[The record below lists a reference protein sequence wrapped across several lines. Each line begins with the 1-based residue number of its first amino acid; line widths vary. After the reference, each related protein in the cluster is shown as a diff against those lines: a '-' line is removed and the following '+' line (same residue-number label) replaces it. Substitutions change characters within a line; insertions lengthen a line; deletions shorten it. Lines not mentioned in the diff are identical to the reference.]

1 LRGSDLLRVKDRQ
14 LAHHELD
21 GFGGIGEGMSIQ
33 IAKDGRRILWLAHES
48 APKNFTAV
56 DVSDP
61 RAPKPVARADLPQSH
76 MCSNSLETVGDTMA
90 VAYQTTRPGLQ
101 AAGFELFDISVPE
114 NPISTCPLPPLENF
128 MHRGTCYEAHNLY
141 ENLPKPNA
149 WKSDRIAFWPRT
161 SMAACA
167 PTTPPTP
174 YQPARSWLFRAC
186 RPGAGAERGDLDKRR
201 LRRRAADRLHRRPAR
216 RGALHA

>member
-1 LRGSDLLRVKDRQ
+1 MADTAIWNFRQ

-61 RAPKPVARADLPQSH
+61 RAPKLVARADLPQSH
-76 MCSNSLETVGDTMA
+76 MRSNSLETVGDIMA

-101 AAGFELFDISVPE
+101 PAGFELFDISVPE
-114 NPISTCPLPPLENF
+114 TRARSPFST
-128 MHRGTCYEAHNLY
+128 A
-141 ENLPKPNA
+141 
-149 WKSDRIAFWPRT
+149 
-161 SMAACA
+161 
-167 PTTPPTP
+167 
-174 YQPARSWLFRAC
+174 PART
-186 RPGAGAERGDLDKRR
+186 
-201 LRRRAADRLHRRPAR
+201 RAASTSCGSPTANTSI
-216 RGALHA
+216 

>member
-61 RAPKPVARADLPQSH
+61 RAPKLVARADLPQSH
-76 MCSNSLETVGDTMA
+76 MCSNSLETVSDTMA

-101 AAGFELFDISVPE
+101 PAGFELFDISVPE
-114 NPISTCPLPPLENF
+114 NLRSTCPLPPLENF
-128 MHRGTCYEAHNLY
+128 MRRGTCYGAHNLY

-149 WKSDRIAFWPRT
+149 WKSDRIVLATYFNGGLRLRHF
-161 SMAACA
+161 
-167 PTTPPTP
+167 
-174 YQPARSWLFRAC
+174 QPVPAGRGRLFRA
-186 RPGAGAERGDLDKRR
+186 RRARARAEWGDPDKRR